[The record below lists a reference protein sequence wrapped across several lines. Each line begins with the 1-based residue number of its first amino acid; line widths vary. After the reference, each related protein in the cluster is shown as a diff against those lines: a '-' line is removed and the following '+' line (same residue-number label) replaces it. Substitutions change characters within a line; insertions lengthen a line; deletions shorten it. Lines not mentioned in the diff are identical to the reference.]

1 MKTLLKVF
9 FTGLIVTAINISFVH
24 AATSTPLE
32 RNEKLLGFNEAY
44 EVLTEKALT
53 DDVSSI
59 KSAWKDAKDQKK
71 DIESLLDTAGVKKFG
86 DLMDTA
92 SQANKQKKW
101 VDLSLAS
108 AEIYKFVVL
117 ACDSSILDVP
127 VSVHILDYVG
137 FKNKAYLK
145 MADINWVLIASNV
158 EEGRVEWEKIKNQVT
173 DKDLLKSMSE
183 AIDGMIKASKEKDVT
198 SLKSTTETEL
208 SLVDELETNLS
219 KKNHSNA
226 AEKSDSSLG
235 KIYTA
240 AETADFISVLKET
253 MAALAAKDKKLMVMK
268 LTDLEAMWDGNED
281 QLKPRNEA
289 QWKLIDAT
297 LDRGINSLRSTSYD
311 EVKGKQ
317 ALEDLLKAL
326 TESTK

>member
-1 MKTLLKVF
+1 MKIFNAVF
-9 FTGLIVTAINISFVH
+9 FGLVVMALNNSFLC

-44 EVLTEKALT
+44 EVLTEKAMT

-59 KSAWKDAKDQKK
+59 KSAWKDAKEQKK
-71 DIESLLDTAGVKKFG
+71 EIESLLDTAGVKKFG
-86 DLMDTA
+86 DLIETA

-145 MADINWVLIASNV
+145 MADVNWSLIASNV
-158 EEGRVEWEKIKNQVT
+158 EEGRIEWEKIKNQVT
-173 DKDLLKSMSE
+173 DKDLLKSMSD
-183 AIDGMIKASKEKDVT
+183 AIDGMIKASKEKDVILLRT
-198 SLKSTTETEL
+198 ANESEL

-219 KKNHSNA
+219 QKNHSNA
-226 AEKSDSSLG
+226 AEKPDSTLG
-235 KIYTA
+235 KIYTT
-240 AETADFISVLKET
+240 AETVELIAVLKET
-253 MAALAAKDKKLMVMK
+253 MAALVSKDKKLMVMK
-268 LTDLEAMWDGNED
+268 LTDLEAMWDGNQD